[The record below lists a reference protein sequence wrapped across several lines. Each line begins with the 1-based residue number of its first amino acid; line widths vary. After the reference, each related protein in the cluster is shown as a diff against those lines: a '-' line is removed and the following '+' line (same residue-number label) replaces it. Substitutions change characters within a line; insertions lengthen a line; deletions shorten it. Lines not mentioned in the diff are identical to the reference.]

1 MKLTRL
7 QKIAIA
13 FFIFSLL
20 PAYLL
25 ANWRHQ
31 DNLEAINDR
40 YQREQALHLS
50 TDKLLNNC
58 EKSQRNENTPYGA
71 NHQICDQGSQEH
83 SQTERAMNLLDQEK
97 ARNDV
102 RFYQNFLLFALVLN
116 LLGFVTHKASQFM
129 AREED

>member
-1 MKLTRL
+1 MKLTRR
-7 QKIAIA
+7 QKIGIA

-20 PAYLL
+20 PAYLF

-31 DNLEAINDR
+31 ANLEGITDR
-40 YQREQALHLS
+40 YERVQALHLS
-50 TDKLLNNC
+50 TDKLVSNC
-58 EKSQRNENTPYGA
+58 EKNQRNENTPYGA

-102 RFYQNFLLFALVLN
+102 RFYQNFILFALLLN
-116 LLGFVTHKASQFM
+116 LLGFVTYKASQFM
-129 AREED
+129 AKEED